1 MIKSSMTPTAHSGR
15 TESVQHVPKDPI
27 SMSRASVKLPAI
39 GARQSIP
46 VMEPVWLASLPSSLR
61 KKPVSRMR
69 VLLLKTPIASLS
81 SMVFAW
87 AARKDFT
94 LILKEPAPK
103 WVIYAKATMGKM
115 VIVWVVTLV
124 SAYKNKM
131 DVVSRMKNN
140 SVISIVQNSTN
151 KSAKNAQ
158 KVSSSMIITS
168 VRWSTPSVKIT
179 TRTMESVQDALK
191 GLNLSKVNVRSLMNR
206 LHQMW
211 TVLNGRIK
219 FVWNVP
225 IGPILIIK
233 GNVLSWAKSVKLS
246 TSKPGTVNHAMRA
259 INWIR
264 KKVNVIGISLFQP
277 ASNPIMENAK
287 NVLSVTILLIK
298 NPASP
303 LTINVPSLIT
313 RKSSVKV
320 AIQATVSST
329 KNAKLQKLTK
339 N

>member
-1 MIKSSMTPTAHSGR
+1 MIKSSMIPTAQSGR
-15 TESVQHVPKDPI
+15 TESVQRVPKEPI

-39 GARQSIP
+39 GVRRLIP
-46 VMEPVWLASLPSSLR
+46 VMGPAWLASLPSSLR
-61 KKPVSRMR
+61 KKPASRMR
-69 VLLLKTPIASLS
+69 VLLLKTPIASLF
-81 SMVFAW
+81 SMVCAW
-87 AARKDFT
+87 AARKGFT
-94 LILKEPAPK
+94 LILKELAPR

-115 VIVWVVTLV
+115 AIVWVVTLV
-124 SAYKNKM
+124 SDYKNKT
-131 DVVSRMKNN
+131 DVVLRMKNN

-151 KSAKNAQ
+151 KSVKNAQ

-168 VRWSTPSVKIT
+168 VRWSIPSVKIT
-179 TRTMESVQDALK
+179 TKTMENVQDALK
-191 GLNLSKVNVRSLMNR
+191 GLNLPKVNVRFLMNR

-233 GNVLSWAKSVKLS
+233 GNALLWAKSVKLS
-246 TSKPGTVNHAMRA
+246 TSKPGTVNRAMRA
-259 INWIR
+259 ISWIR
-264 KKVNVIGISLFQP
+264 KKVNATGISLFQP

-287 NVLSVTILLIK
+287 NVPSVTTLLIQ

-303 LTINVPSLIT
+303 LTINVPNSIT
-313 RKSSVKV
+313 RKSNVKV
-320 AIQATVSST
+320 VIQVTVSST